1 MTNIE
6 QVFDNPY
13 VRATLYILIFLY
25 IASIRPKLPP
35 FIKVLF
41 LNPVF
46 RVFILFL
53 IVVRGNNDP
62 IFSLALATAFIVTL
76 TYLGEQKAREAFE
89 SVDSDNLEK
98 IQESTDLEEN
108 FENLEEDNKQSSEKE
123 DLEENFENLEEDN
136 LDEENFSDFEK
147 ENSQSSEKEL
157 FESIDSD
164 KDESDKDESEGSTES
179 TEQSQFDD
187 EPL

>member
-25 IASIRPKLPP
+25 IASIRPSLPS

-62 IFSLALATAFIVTL
+62 IFSLALATAFVLTL
-76 TYLGEQKAREAFE
+76 TYLGEQKAKEAFE
-89 SVDSDNLEK
+89 SVEK
-98 IQESTDLEEN
+98 KEGENSVENSPQQPVENSPQQSVENSTQQSVEN
-108 FENLEEDNKQSSEKE
+108 SPQQSSVGK
-123 DLEENFENLEEDN
+123 
-136 LDEENFSDFEK
+136 
-147 ENSQSSEKEL
+147 SSEQSPEQ
-157 FESIDSD
+157 
-164 KDESDKDESEGSTES
+164 S
-179 TEQSQFDD
+179 TEQSPEQSSSDKSSSD
-187 EPL
+187 QSSSDQSSPVPSSA

>member
-6 QVFDNPY
+6 QVFDNLY

-25 IASIRPKLPP
+25 IASIRPSLPP

-62 IFSLALATAFIVTL
+62 IFSLALATAFVLTL

-89 SVDSDNLEK
+89 SVGSDVQDNHE
-98 IQESTDLEEN
+98 DGEEN
-108 FENLEEDNKQSSEKE
+108 NLNENLVIINK
-123 DLEENFENLEEDN
+123 
-136 LDEENFSDFEK
+136 
-147 ENSQSSEKEL
+147 
-157 FESIDSD
+157 ID
-164 KDESDKDESEGSTES
+164 K
-179 TEQSQFDD
+179 
-187 EPL
+187 LNYLYNI

>member
-25 IASIRPKLPP
+25 IASIRPSLPP

-62 IFSLALATAFIVTL
+62 IFSLALATAFVLTL

-89 SVDSDNLEK
+89 SVGSDDQDNHGDEDENNSYENGDDQELFDSVGSDDQDNHE
-98 IQESTDLEEN
+98 DGDEN
-108 FENLEEDNKQSSEKE
+108 NSYENADDQ
-123 DLEENFENLEEDN
+123 
-136 LDEENFSDFEK
+136 
-147 ENSQSSEKEL
+147 EL
-157 FESIDSD
+157 FESVGSD
-164 KDESDKDESEGSTES
+164 DQDNNEGGEETNSYENADEQE
-179 TEQSQFDD
+179 
-187 EPL
+187 L